1 MEKAVDEGTQ
11 VTLTCKVTGARP
23 AANIT
28 WLRGGEKLR
37 EQTADSEGI
46 QVSWL
51 REAVCIM
58 DLEWSFFNAMRLAM
72 P

>member
-1 MEKAVDEGTQ
+1 M
-11 VTLTCKVTGARP
+11 TLTCKVTGARP

-58 DLEWSFFNAMRLAM
+58 DLE
-72 P
+72 